1 VKNPRCLPFLLAA
14 VGLSGCTSTP
24 PASHA
29 KDASPSASVD
39 GSPQAEGGFREQAW
53 VSNSGETTISVI
65 DHESKMVVGTIQLGV
80 VGDGGTLHG
89 IPHGIAV
96 ARGAGIAYAATE
108 DTGEVIALD
117 TASRTILWRLHA
129 GNDFQLGTL
138 TADERF
144 LFVPDLFAGR
154 VVVVDT
160 QQRKVATE
168 IPMVDPADAAGSM
181 NGLHNMYTSADG
193 ADIFATAIFSHKV
206 ARIRASTR
214 QIDRIYDIDGE
225 PRPAALTRDL
235 STMYLQLSSLQGFIA
250 VDLATGRESARV
262 TIPDDGQRPP
272 GWDNWT
278 FSHGLYLT
286 KDESELWTDSVVA
299 GIVYVYAVPSHQQI
313 AAIDVGIMPRW
324 FAATEDETTLYVTNT
339 TPAADHGTVSV
350 IDRRA
355 RRVLTTLD
363 VGKAPKDVH
372 MVSVPR

>member
-1 VKNPRCLPFLLAA
+1 VKSLRYLPFWLAA
-14 VGLSGCTSTP
+14 VGLSGCTSTST
-24 PASHA
+24 ASRA

-65 DHESKMVVGTIQLGV
+65 DHESKAVVGTIQLGV
-80 VGDGGTLHG
+80 AGDGGTLHG

-108 DTGEVIALD
+108 DTGEIIALD
-117 TASRTILWRLHA
+117 TTSRTILWRLHA
-129 GNDFQLGTL
+129 GDNFQLGTL
-138 TADERF
+138 TADERY

-160 QQRKVATE
+160 QLRKVDTE

-193 ADIFATAIFSHKV
+193 ADIFVTAIFSQKV

-214 QIDRIYDIDGE
+214 QIDRVYDIGGQ
-225 PRPAALTRDL
+225 PRPVALTRNL

-250 VDLATGRESARV
+250 VDLATGRETARV

-299 GIVYVYAVPSHQQI
+299 GKVYVYAVPSRQQL

-350 IDRRA
+350 IDRRT
-355 RRVLTTLD
+355 RTVVTTLD
-363 VGKAPKDVH
+363 VGRAPKDVH